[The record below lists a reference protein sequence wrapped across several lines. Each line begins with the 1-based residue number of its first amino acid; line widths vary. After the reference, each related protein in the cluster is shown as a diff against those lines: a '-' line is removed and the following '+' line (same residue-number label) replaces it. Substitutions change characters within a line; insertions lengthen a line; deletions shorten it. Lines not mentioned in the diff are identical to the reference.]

1 MTDLRESLSLSGGDG
16 RSLKLRGIDTER
28 DEPGHK
34 PPTPQSDDG
43 GNLNSRL
50 TFKSF
55 AEADSNSYALGRA
68 KALAL
73 GNSLE
78 YSPLQLTGPA
88 GMGKTHLLHAIAHE
102 LSNAGRKVTLA
113 TAEEYT
119 SDFVS
124 AVSGRDGK
132 GKQNKISDFKAKYR
146 KIDALLIDGLDFFD
160 SRSKPKS
167 ALELAEILNELDS
180 KSKLVV
186 ITSRKNP
193 LGLKLHE
200 ELKNRLQG
208 GLPVRLSQPSQ
219 DDATVIV
226 RHLTKTKGIKNLSV
240 EAAAT
245 LARRRGSNVARLV
258 SGINEL
264 SAYLEYYGREPTSDN
279 VASAL
284 EMSSPAPEGA
294 IEPSIVAQVVSDY
307 FDRSWDEI
315 TSGRRTHD
323 LTVPKHIA
331 MYFLRQVC
339 GLSVHQTV
347 RFVGLKHHSAASRA
361 VEEITKKI
369 QSSPR
374 DRDEIA
380 SLHEKINEAA

>member
-1 MTDLRESLSLSGGDG
+1 MADLRESLSLSGGDG
-16 RSLKLRGIDTER
+16 RGLKLRGIDTER
-28 DEPGHK
+28 DEPEPN
-34 PPTPQSDDG
+34 PPAPQSDAS
-43 GNLNSRL
+43 GNLNPRL

-68 KALAL
+68 KVLAL

-102 LSNAGRKVTLA
+102 LSKAGRKVTLA

-160 SRSKPKS
+160 GAKPKS

-193 LGLKLHE
+193 LSLKLHE

-219 DDATVIV
+219 EDATVIV
-226 RHLTKTKGIKNLSV
+226 RHLAKTKGIKNLSV

-258 SGINEL
+258 SGVNEL
-264 SAYLEYYGREPTSDN
+264 SAYLDYYGREPTSDN

-294 IEPSIVAQVVSDY
+294 IEPNIVAQVVSDY

-361 VEEITKKI
+361 VEEISKKI

-374 DRDEIA
+374 HRDEIA